1 MTIGAIMLLIAGVI
15 VLIGGVALPFNE
27 IIKIAND
34 YADTMIKSREAFFEK
49 YDYDIMYS
57 GFSAAEWFAIGKL
70 IDPYI
75 NCKTG
80 KCARGETLAIQN
92 DIKLQYERSNQA
104 NEQATA

>member
-1 MTIGAIMLLIAGVI
+1 MI
-15 VLIGGVALPFNE
+15 PFNE

-57 GFSAAEWFAIGKL
+57 GFSAVEWFAIGKL

-80 KCARGETLAIQN
+80 KCTRRETLAIQN
-92 DIKLQYERSNQA
+92 DIKLQYERSNQI

>member
-1 MTIGAIMLLIAGVI
+1 MI
-15 VLIGGVALPFNE
+15 PFDE
-27 IIKIAND
+27 IIKIANN
-34 YADTMIKSREAFFEK
+34 YADLMIKSEEAFFEK

-57 GFSAAEWFAIGKL
+57 GFSAAEWLAIGKL

-80 KCARGETLAIQN
+80 DCGRGETLAIQN
-92 DIKLQYERSNQA
+92 DIKLKYERSNRI

>member
-1 MTIGAIMLLIAGVI
+1 MI
-15 VLIGGVALPFNE
+15 PFNE

-34 YADTMIKSREAFFEK
+34 YADTMIKSREAFFQK
-49 YDYDIMYS
+49 YDYDIMHS

-80 KCARGETLAIQN
+80 KCARCETLAIQN
-92 DIKLQYERSNQA
+92 DIKLRYERSKLND
-104 NEQATA
+104 EQATA